1 MMKGISTQEN
11 LCLSGYLQQA
21 CYQARYQTQRN
32 TAPPPPSPPP
42 PKAATPPQP
51 LALYGPQAPEARK
64 DEAGLQVL
72 PLGRLKGLI
81 HKVWKDLSSGDM
93 HALLKDVNHWLEGLW
108 KPGGLRITG
117 NSEFSLDFEL
127 DLEGLTKWKGQ
138 AVAVDFHLE
147 LHLEQ
152 TWTTAEAPLPQG
164 EGEAPTA
171 PPEEELLP
179 EDTAAILEEAAE
191 DLLADTAAKETE
203 TAEGPETP
211 QTEAPETETSEDV
224 ALNAEKPGQEVSEGA
239 NPGPAETN
247 PVEPLRLLSPQVAD
261 TGRFQVAWQTPFR
274 LEIFDKVSFTRLRLE
289 DGRRFQFQYQ
299 FQAVKLRLLDH
310 TLIHWHAEQGLQ
322 IQKGDQTLSL
332 RPWA

>member
-11 LCLSGYLQQA
+11 LCTSGYLQQV
-21 CYQARYQTQRN
+21 CYQARYQAQKTR
-32 TAPPPPSPPP
+32 APNPP
-42 PKAATPPQP
+42 AQTPPRVSKPAQP
-51 LALYGPQAPEARK
+51 LALYGPQAPEASK
-64 DEAGLQVL
+64 DEAGLQII

-117 NSEFSLDFEL
+117 SSAFSLDFEL
-127 DLEGLTKWKGQ
+127 DLQGVSKWKGQ

-152 TWTTAEAPLPQG
+152 TYTDSPLPLG
-164 EGEAPTA
+164 AEERPNEETEGLV
-171 PPEEELLP
+171 EELIPEGGNLP
-179 EDTAAILEEAAE
+179 SEQEISDTHTPSQEALASQEAADEPQAEPQEEAGLAPEGDHTNAVEEDTTPE
-191 DLLADTAAKETE
+191 K
-203 TAEGPETP
+203 GP
-211 QTEAPETETSEDV
+211 S
-224 ALNAEKPGQEVSEGA
+224 
-239 NPGPAETN
+239 ETN
-247 PVEPLRLLSPQVAD
+247 PLEPIRLLSPQVAD

-274 LEIFDKVSFTRLRLE
+274 LEIFDKFTFTRLRLE
-289 DGRRFQFQYQ
+289 EGRGFQFQYQ

-310 TLIHWHAEQGLQ
+310 TLIHWHAEQGIQ
-322 IQKGDQTLSL
+322 VQKGDQAVSL